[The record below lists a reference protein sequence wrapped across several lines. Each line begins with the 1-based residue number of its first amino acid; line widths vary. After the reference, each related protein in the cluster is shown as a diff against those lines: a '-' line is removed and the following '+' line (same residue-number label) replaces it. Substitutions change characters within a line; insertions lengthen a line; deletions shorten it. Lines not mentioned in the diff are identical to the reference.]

1 MGDDD
6 VGYSGPARNP
16 ENVGQRSGK
25 QQYNPRDLSGKLLLS
40 SIDNFG
46 MCLVSHREYFGLPKG
61 SAGKEFACYT
71 GDTGDLDLIPGS
83 RGSPGGGNDTLL

>member
-1 MGDDD
+1 
-6 VGYSGPARNP
+6 
-16 ENVGQRSGK
+16 
-25 QQYNPRDLSGKLLLS
+25 
-40 SIDNFG
+40 